1 MNRIFQILLL
11 MVIGILSAQKGAYY
25 QQFAKYKMD
34 IDVDATNFTYQG
46 KQSSFIQITLQM
58 SYLWCIFIC
67 IGMPLRVVQWWTIE
81 SENKGINGDKRL
93 QVNGVSELSQ
103 IPAELEGKQNIHW
116 IKQDGKPLNF
126 EVQETIMKYIWQHQ

>member
-11 MVIGILSAQKGAYY
+11 MVIGILSAQKGTYY

-46 KQSSFIQITLQM
+46 KQSIIYTNNSLQM

-67 IGMPLRVVQWWTIE
+67 IGMPLRVVQ
-81 SENKGINGDKRL
+81 
-93 QVNGVSELSQ
+93 
-103 IPAELEGKQNIHW
+103 
-116 IKQDGKPLNF
+116 
-126 EVQETIMKYIWQHQ
+126 

>member
-46 KQSSFIQITLQM
+46 KQSIIYTNNSPDEL
-58 SYLWCIFIC
+58 S
-67 IGMPLRVVQWWTIE
+67 VVYFHLYWNAFKSGSMMDDRIREQ
-81 SENKGINGDKRL
+81 GINGDKRL

-103 IPAELEGKQNIHW
+103 IPTELEGKQNIHW
-116 IKQDGKPLNF
+116 IKQDGRPLNF
-126 EVQETIMKYIWQHQ
+126 